1 MLQTDNQMEIPDSLK
16 RSLENNTSIVPET
29 VKDKILLKKPYN
41 DESLHLLFE
50 KSIDFTI
57 VKDIVLP
64 EELVAIYHKDKS
76 VLELAAVPIF
86 KENPLIKKSF
96 DFIYQGASFKCN
108 SDKSSSQLEFIA
120 RNFVIAETFT
130 YSYHRNLPMLRDYY
144 FKRMPKR
151 FIEDSIPISFYV
163 SGDFNKINYEYVN
176 LLKHLNFYMSY
187 FDRDSPTIII
197 LDRRDGLAK
206 FKTPCLFQ
214 MTNTFPD
221 KINSLIIDPVLLDIF
236 TVAQDTRD
244 IRLKFI
250 FYYQILEYSS
260 YYYLNYKVRNKLT
273 STLKSP
279 DFTYKIDEYLKSI
292 VDDLKDHFTQ
302 RDDYQKLEQTVTD
315 YCTIDDVKYEIEC
328 NWEYFA
334 EDQEF
339 DGGFKLPK
347 VIKDKNSLDNMIDSD
362 LLKFVKNIDR
372 IRNVIVHLR
381 ESRENKVILPTQR
394 NNYLLSP
401 YLFILRRI
409 AEKVAMRF
417 N

>member
-16 RSLENNTSIVPET
+16 RFLENNTSIVPET
-29 VKDKILLKKPYN
+29 VKDKILLKKPWN
-41 DESLHLLFE
+41 DESIHLLFE

-76 VLELAAVPIF
+76 VLEIIAGPIF